1 MDIYPSPKPDPN
13 AVPLEPPRHRL
24 LEDIARELSS
34 DVVFPTSF
42 DTVTRLHA
50 ALEDPDIGLAQIGA
64 LITVDPLVSARVLAL
79 ANSAAYNPSGDIVQT
94 LPKAIERL
102 GLENVRMVALAL
114 LARQM
119 LQSRENPAFR
129 ELGTRIWAHSL
140 HTASAAYVLA
150 RKLTRVNADEALLA
164 GLIHDLGACYM
175 IYRGA
180 QYDDLVNNPDA
191 LQRLLSDWHE
201 SIGHTLA
208 IALGLPQ
215 KLADAILDQ
224 DTPRDWP
231 DPLLSLADV
240 VYVANLIAGG
250 AAHWQQQPLTLPDDQ
265 AELRQHLV
273 DQFGADIAA
282 HHQTLTAAF
291 S

>member
-1 MDIYPSPKPDPN
+1 MDIYQDPKPEAHDAP
-13 AVPLEPPRHRL
+13 PEPPRHRL

-50 ALEDPDIGLAQIGA
+50 ALEDPDIGLAQVGA

-79 ANSAAYNPSGDIVQT
+79 ANSTAYNPAGDIVQT

-119 LQSRENPAFR
+119 LQSRESTAFR

-180 QYDDLVNNPDA
+180 QYDDLVNHPDA
-191 LQRLLSDWHE
+191 LQGLLSDWHE

-231 DPLLSLADV
+231 DPILSLTDL
-240 VYVANLIAGG
+240 VYVANLMAGG
-250 AAHWQQQPLTLPDDQ
+250 AARWQQQPLRLPEGQ
-265 AELRQHLV
+265 AELRQSLA

>member
-1 MDIYPSPKPDPN
+1 MDIYQDSHPETN
-13 AVPLEPPRHRL
+13 AAPLEPPRHRL

-50 ALEDPDIGLAQIGA
+50 ALEDPEIGLAQVGA

-79 ANSAAYNPSGDIVQT
+79 ANSTAYNPAGDAVQT

-119 LQSRENPAFR
+119 LQSRESAAFR
-129 ELGTRIWAHSL
+129 DLGTRIWAHSL

-150 RKLTRVNADEALLA
+150 RKLARVNADEALLA
-164 GLIHDLGACYM
+164 GLIHDIGACYM

-180 QYDDLVNNPDA
+180 HYEDLVAQPDE
-191 LQRLLSDWHE
+191 LQRLLTDWHE

-224 DTPRDWP
+224 DGPRDWP
-231 DPLLSLADV
+231 EPILSLADV
-240 VYVANLIAGG
+240 VYVANLMAGG
-250 AAHWQQQPLTLPDDQ
+250 AARWQQQPLILPEGQ
-265 AELRQHLV
+265 AELRQELF
-273 DQFGADIAA
+273 DRFGADIDA

-291 S
+291 A